1 MKGRVKRRFEAV
13 RVFVI
18 LGLLLAAFTFST
30 ANVKAAPKLSKKKIV
45 LIKGQK
51 QQLQIRGTAKKIRWQ
66 SGNKSVAKVNK
77 KGRIKAVGEGTAN
90 IYANVG
96 KKSYRCK
103 VTVEAPELSAKKLT
117 LQPKQKAV
125 IKLHGTK
132 GKVRFSSSN
141 KSVAAVTAKGVIKA
155 KKKGKAVITAK
166 VRGEEYKCK
175 VTVKKNVSDE
185 RRAAGERPD
194 SPANYPG
201 NTQEPEEPKGSGS
214 ITGMVMG
221 PDRIQP
227 FLSVNDE
234 NAIVLLVP
242 ASGAKG
248 FTFTGNDLSA
258 FNNAAYGTYAT
269 RVDSDGRYWINNVTE
284 GTYQLF
290 IISMKSHGDIG
301 VSPTIFR
308 QREDMTPSLQYNYY
322 RFPQVI
328 RQYFNE
334 TTASQIENWAM
345 SRTVIGTRVTIAEG
359 VTTQFGYDFKEY
371 GKFF

>member
-1 MKGRVKRRFEAV
+1 M
-13 RVFVI
+13 
-18 LGLLLAAFTFST
+18 
-30 ANVKAAPKLSKKKIV
+30 N
-45 LIKGQK
+45 
-51 QQLQIRGTAKKIRWQ
+51 
-66 SGNKSVAKVNK
+66 
-77 KGRIKAVGEGTAN
+77 
-90 IYANVG
+90 
-96 KKSYRCK
+96 
-103 VTVEAPELSAKKLT
+103 
-117 LQPKQKAV
+117 
-125 IKLHGTK
+125 H
-132 GKVRFSSSN
+132 
-141 KSVAAVTAKGVIKA
+141 
-155 KKKGKAVITAK
+155 
-166 VRGEEYKCK
+166 
-175 VTVKKNVSDE
+175 
-185 RRAAGERPD
+185 
-194 SPANYPG
+194 PG

-221 PDRIQP
+221 PDIIQP
-227 FLSVNDE
+227 FLLVNDE

>member
-1 MKGRVKRRFEAV
+1 MKERVTRRFGAV

-66 SGNKSVAKVNK
+66 SENKSVVKVNK
-77 KGRIKAVGEGTAN
+77 KGKLKAVGEGTAN

-103 VTVEAPELSAKKLT
+103 VTVEAPELNVKKLA

-125 IKLHGTK
+125 IRLHGTK

-201 NTQEPEEPKGSGS
+201 NTQKPEEPKGSGS

-221 PDRIQP
+221 PDGIQP
-227 FLSVNDE
+227 FLLVNDE

-371 GKFF
+371 GKVF

>member
-1 MKGRVKRRFEAV
+1 MKGRVTRRFGVV
-13 RVFVI
+13 RVCVI

-103 VTVEAPELSAKKLT
+103 VTVEAPELNVKKLA

-125 IKLHGTK
+125 IRLHGTK

-155 KKKGKAVITAK
+155 KKKGQAVITAK

-201 NTQEPEEPKGSGS
+201 NTQKPEEPKGSGS

-221 PDRIQP
+221 PDGIQP
-227 FLSVNDE
+227 FLLVNDE

>member
-1 MKGRVKRRFEAV
+1 MKGRVTRRFGAV

-30 ANVKAAPKLSKKKIV
+30 ANVKAAPKLSRKKIV

-66 SGNKSVAKVNK
+66 SENKSVVKVNK
-77 KGRIKAVGEGTAN
+77 KGKLKAVGEGTAN

-103 VTVEAPELSAKKLT
+103 VTVEAPELNVKKLA

-125 IKLHGTK
+125 IRLHGTK

-175 VTVKKNVSDE
+175 VTVKKNVSGGHGSAD
-185 RRAAGERPD
+185 RKTD
-194 SPANYPG
+194 SPVNHPG

-221 PDRIQP
+221 PDIIQP
-227 FLSVNDE
+227 FLLVNDE

-290 IISMKSHGDIG
+290 IISMKSHGNIG